1 MPERDRN
8 VLVVED
14 EATLRKN
21 LVRYLEQQG
30 HEVTGCETAEQALA
44 AASDREPAVAVIDVR
59 LPGRDGMSLA
69 TELLERSPDT
79 GVIMMTSYSS
89 VDSVIEALRMG
100 AQDYLIK
107 PVLLKDVAMKVAR
120 LVEHRRLCREN
131 AQLRRQIA
139 DLGSASPAGAPIAR
153 SRAMTDL
160 FAFARQVGAS
170 NATVLIEGESGA
182 GKEVVARLLHE
193 SSARRDQPFVAVNMT
208 AVPENLL
215 ESHLFGHMRGAFT
228 GADTPREGLFRAA
241 GKGTILL
248 DEIGDMPL
256 GQQAKLLRTLEA
268 KELYPVGSDRP
279 IRLECRVLASTNADL
294 GERVA
299 SKAFRSDLFYRL
311 SAVRLTVPPLRDRP
325 EDIAALAQCFLER
338 HAREHG
344 RAVLGIDGAALRRL
358 LAYRWPGNVRE
369 LSNVVE
375 RATIVCGGK
384 LITVADLPPELLGAA
399 EREGDYHDAMADFER
414 ALIGATLERADGD
427 RRETA
432 RLLGMSLAT
441 LYRRIEKLGL
451 KGRDEPAV
459 PEHGGVA

>member
-1 MPERDRN
+1 MPEQVRR

-14 EATLRKN
+14 ETTLRRN

-30 HEVTGCETAEQALA
+30 HEVTGCETAEHALVA
-44 AASDREPAVAVIDVR
+44 TRDQEFDVAVVDLR
-59 LPGRDGMSLA
+59 LPGKDGLSLA
-69 TELLERSPDT
+69 AELFERWPDT
-79 GVIMMTSYSS
+79 GVIIMTAYSS

-120 LVEHRRLCREN
+120 LVEHRRVCREN

-139 DLGSASPAGAPIAR
+139 ELGSTSSAGAPVAR
-153 SRAMTDL
+153 SRMMNDL

-182 GKEVVARLLHE
+182 GKEVVARLLHQ
-193 SSARRDQPFVAVNMT
+193 SSPRRDQPFVAVNMS

-215 ESHLFGHMRGAFT
+215 ESHLFGHVRGAFT
-228 GADTPREGLFRAA
+228 GADAPRDGLFRAA

-256 GQQAKLLRTLEA
+256 AHQAKLLRALEA

-279 IRLECRVLASTNADL
+279 ARLDCRVIAATNADL
-294 GERVA
+294 AERVA
-299 SKAFRSDLFYRL
+299 AKTFRSDLYYRL

-325 EDIAALAQCFLER
+325 EDIAALAQHFLEL

-344 RAVLGIDGAALRRL
+344 RAALGIDGPALRRL
-358 LAYRWPGNVRE
+358 LSYRWPGNVRE
-369 LSNVVE
+369 LSNVIE
-375 RATIVCGGK
+375 RATIVSAGK
-384 LITVADLPPELLGAA
+384 LVTAADLPPELLGAS
-399 EREGDYHDAMADFER
+399 EGEGDYHAAMADFER
-414 ALIGATLERADGD
+414 ALIAATLERAGGD

-451 KGRDEPAV
+451 SQLNRGA
-459 PEHGGVA
+459 A